1 MGPILKFTA
10 GFAIAGF
17 LISLL
22 FGWIGGNRPINI
34 IITAVICALLGGGI
48 GAGTFRFLES
58 RVPEILALFRK
69 PEMPQSAELEYD
81 NESPGFES
89 PLSAGDSGGSVDE
102 GDSPPQV
109 STSTGSMPT
118 PPAAAAAYGDHILVN
133 KVKIKNEPKL
143 MAAAIRTLLAK
154 DEK

>member
-1 MGPILKFTA
+1 
-10 GFAIAGF
+10 
-17 LISLL
+17 
-22 FGWIGGNRPINI
+22 
-34 IITAVICALLGGGI
+34 
-48 GAGTFRFLES
+48 GTFRFLES

-69 PEMPQSAELEYD
+69 PEMPQAAELEYD

-102 GDSPPQV
+102 SDSPPQV

-118 PPAAAAAYGDHILVN
+118 PSAAPAAYGDHILVN